1 MARNN
6 DLGKVV
12 LVGAGAVLVL
22 QILAAQPN
30 CDRGCKNNLEHLT
43 QHVIGDVLT
52 RLVGA

>member
-1 MARNN
+1 MARKS

-12 LVGAGAVLVL
+12 LIGTGAVVVL

-52 RLVGA
+52 RLLA